1 MVYKS
6 NYIAFNSYLWYCNL
20 QGKQYMHIFKKMKD
34 SFIKFILGSK
44 TVPQGLFELSQYCRM
59 FGGIHFDYKK
69 EGGEIIAIS
78 SGFKLGSIVTSGK
91 NEKELD
97 KNIKDAILTFFEIPS
112 SYRKEAKICKVGDG
126 QREYAIA

>member
-1 MVYKS
+1 MF
-6 NYIAFNSYLWYCNL
+6 IL
-20 QGKQYMHIFKKMKD
+20 KKIKD
-34 SFIKFILGSK
+34 HLIKVLLGSK

-69 EGGEIIAIS
+69 ENSEIIAIS
-78 SGFKLGSIVTSGK
+78 SGFKLGSIITSGR
-91 NEKELD
+91 NEEELD